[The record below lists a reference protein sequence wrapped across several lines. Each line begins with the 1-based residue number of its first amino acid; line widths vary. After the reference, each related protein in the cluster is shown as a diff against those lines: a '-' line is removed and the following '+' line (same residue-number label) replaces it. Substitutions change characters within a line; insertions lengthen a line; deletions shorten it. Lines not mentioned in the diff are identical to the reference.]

1 MKKLFVLCLFVVLSL
16 GLFAQKVKSDGK
28 PHFDKILW
36 ELWIKE
42 VDADLKHGEE
52 GRTLIQIVKIDK
64 DYYFTD
70 SYYPK
75 EWKKNIKKADRSN
88 YKKLTIYKN
97 LYLMDNEG
105 NIYGYDLAKKRPVL
119 IDKDL
124 NILKYYYI
132 YES

>member
-1 MKKLFVLCLFVVLSL
+1 MKKLFVLCLFVVFSL

-28 PHFDKILW
+28 SHFDKILW

-75 EWKKNIKKADRSN
+75 EWKKKIKTADRSN
-88 YKKLTIYKN
+88 YQKLKIYKN
-97 LYLMDNEG
+97 LYLMDNNG
-105 NIYGYDLAKKRPVL
+105 NIYGYDLAKKKPVL

-124 NILKYYYI
+124 NILEYFKI
-132 YES
+132 YEQ

>member
-1 MKKLFVLCLFVVLSL
+1 MKKLFVFCLFVVLSL

-88 YKKLTIYKN
+88 YEKLEVYKN
-97 LYLMDNEG
+97 IYLMDKDG
-105 NIYGYDLAKKRPVL
+105 YVYGYDLAKKKPVVM
-119 IDKDL
+119 DKDL
-124 NILKYYYI
+124 NIIQYYI
-132 YES
+132 VYQS

>member
-1 MKKLFVLCLFVVLSL
+1 MKKLFVLYLFVALSL

-64 DYYFTD
+64 D
-70 SYYPK
+70 
-75 EWKKNIKKADRSN
+75 
-88 YKKLTIYKN
+88 
-97 LYLMDNEG
+97 
-105 NIYGYDLAKKRPVL
+105 
-119 IDKDL
+119 
-124 NILKYYYI
+124 
-132 YES
+132 

>member
-1 MKKLFVLCLFVVLSL
+1 MEKRIGTLEKLIIRCVLAGIGFVIYEFGVFMHDNIFGG
-16 GLFAQKVKSDGK
+16 GLV
-28 PHFDKILW
+28 
-36 ELWIKE
+36 
-42 VDADLKHGEE
+42 
-52 GRTLIQIVKIDK
+52 QIVKIDN
-64 DYYFTD
+64 DYYLTD

>member
-1 MKKLFVLCLFVVLSL
+1 MKKLFVLCLFVVFSL

-28 PHFDKILW
+28 SHFDKILW

-75 EWKKNIKKADRSN
+75 EWKKNIKKTDRSK
-88 YKKLTIYKN
+88 YEKLRVYKN
-97 LYLMDNEG
+97 IYLMDKDG
-105 NIYGYDLAKKRPVL
+105 YVYGYDLAKKKPVVM
-119 IDKDL
+119 DKDL
-124 NILKYYYI
+124 NIIQYYI
-132 YES
+132 VYQS

>member
-1 MKKLFVLCLFVVLSL
+1 MKKLFVLCLFIALSL

-70 SYYPK
+70 SYYPI
-75 EWKKNIKKADRSN
+75 EWKKNIKKTDRSK
-88 YKKLTIYKN
+88 YEKLRVYKN
-97 LYLMDNEG
+97 IYLMDKDG
-105 NIYGYDLAKKRPVL
+105 YVYGYDLAKKKPVVM
-119 IDKDL
+119 DKDL
-124 NILKYYYI
+124 NIIQYYI
-132 YES
+132 VYQS

>member
-16 GLFAQKVKSDGK
+16 GLFAQKVQSDGK

-88 YKKLTIYKN
+88 YEKLEVYKN
-97 LYLMDNEG
+97 IYLMDKDG
-105 NIYGYDLAKKRPVL
+105 YVYGYDLAKKKPVVM
-119 IDKDL
+119 DKDL
-124 NILKYYYI
+124 NIIQYYI
-132 YES
+132 VYQS

>member
-1 MKKLFVLCLFVVLSL
+1 MKKLFVLCLFVVFSL

-28 PHFDKILW
+28 SHFDKILW

-70 SYYPK
+70 SYYTK
-75 EWKKNIKKADRSN
+75 EWKKNIKKTDRSK
-88 YKKLTIYKN
+88 YEKLRVYKN
-97 LYLMDNEG
+97 IYLMDKDG
-105 NIYGYDLAKKRPVL
+105 YVYGYDLAKKKPVVM
-119 IDKDL
+119 DKDL
-124 NILKYYYI
+124 NIIQYYI
-132 YES
+132 VYQS

>member
-1 MKKLFVLCLFVVLSL
+1 MKKLFVLCLFVVFSL
-16 GLFAQKVKSDGK
+16 GLFAQKVKSNGK
-28 PHFDKILW
+28 SHFDKILW

-75 EWKKNIKKADRSN
+75 EWKKNIKKTDRSK
-88 YKKLTIYKN
+88 YEKLRVYKN
-97 LYLMDNEG
+97 IYLMDKDG
-105 NIYGYDLAKKRPVL
+105 YVYGYDLAKKKPVVM
-119 IDKDL
+119 DKDL
-124 NILKYYYI
+124 NIIQYYI
-132 YES
+132 VYQS

>member
-64 DYYFTD
+64 DYYFKD

-88 YKKLTIYKN
+88 YEKLEVYKN
-97 LYLMDNEG
+97 IYLMDKDG
-105 NIYGYDLAKKRPVL
+105 YVYGYDLAKKKPVVM
-119 IDKDL
+119 DKDL
-124 NILKYYYI
+124 NIIQYYI
-132 YES
+132 VYQS

>member
-1 MKKLFVLCLFVVLSL
+1 MKKLFVLCLFVVFSL

-28 PHFDKILW
+28 SHFDKILW

-75 EWKKNIKKADRSN
+75 EWKKNIKKIDRSK
-88 YKKLTIYKN
+88 YEKLRVYKN
-97 LYLMDNEG
+97 IYLMDKDG
-105 NIYGYDLAKKRPVL
+105 YVYGYDLAKKKPVVM
-119 IDKDL
+119 DKDL
-124 NILKYYYI
+124 NIIQY
-132 YES
+132 

>member
-1 MKKLFVLCLFVVLSL
+1 MKKLFVLCLFVVFSL

-88 YKKLTIYKN
+88 YEKLEVYKN
-97 LYLMDNEG
+97 IYLMDKDG
-105 NIYGYDLAKKRPVL
+105 YVYGYDLAKKKPVVM
-119 IDKDL
+119 DKDL
-124 NILKYYYI
+124 NIIQYYI
-132 YES
+132 VYQS

>member
-75 EWKKNIKKADRSN
+75 EWKKNIKKADRSK
-88 YKKLTIYKN
+88 YEKLEVYKN
-97 LYLMDNEG
+97 IYLMYKDG
-105 NIYGYDLAKKRPVL
+105 YVYGYDLAKKKPVVM
-119 IDKDL
+119 DKDL
-124 NILKYYYI
+124 NIIQYYI
-132 YES
+132 VYQS

>member
-1 MKKLFVLCLFVVLSL
+1 MKKLFVLCLFVVFSL

-28 PHFDKILW
+28 SHFDKILW

-75 EWKKNIKKADRSN
+75 EWKKNIKKTDRSK
-88 YKKLTIYKN
+88 YEKLRVYKN
-97 LYLMDNEG
+97 IYLMDKDG
-105 NIYGYDLAKKRPVL
+105 YVYGYDLAKKKPVL

-124 NILKYYYI
+124 NIIQYYI
-132 YES
+132 VYQS

>member
-88 YKKLTIYKN
+88 YEKLEVYKN
-97 LYLMDNEG
+97 IYLMDKDG
-105 NIYGYDLAKKRPVL
+105 YVYGYDLAKKKPVVM
-119 IDKDL
+119 DKDL
-124 NILKYYYI
+124 NIIQYYI
-132 YES
+132 VYQS

>member
-1 MKKLFVLCLFVVLSL
+1 MKKLFVFCLFVVFSL

-28 PHFDKILW
+28 SHFDKILW

-75 EWKKNIKKADRSN
+75 EWKKNIKKTDRSK
-88 YKKLTIYKN
+88 YEKLRVYKN
-97 LYLMDNEG
+97 IYLMDKDG
-105 NIYGYDLAKKRPVL
+105 YVYGYDLAKKKPVVM
-119 IDKDL
+119 DKDL
-124 NILKYYYI
+124 NIIQYYI
-132 YES
+132 VYQS

>member
-88 YKKLTIYKN
+88 YEKLEVYKN
-97 LYLMDNEG
+97 IYLMDKDEYV
-105 NIYGYDLAKKRPVL
+105 YGYDLAKKKPVVM
-119 IDKDL
+119 DKDL
-124 NILKYYYI
+124 NIIQYYI
-132 YES
+132 VYQS

>member
-1 MKKLFVLCLFVVLSL
+1 MKKLFVLCLFVVFSL

-28 PHFDKILW
+28 SHFDKILW

-75 EWKKNIKKADRSN
+75 EWKKNIKKTDRSK
-88 YKKLTIYKN
+88 YEKLRVYKN
-97 LYLMDNEG
+97 IYLMDKDG
-105 NIYGYDLAKKRPVL
+105 YVYGYDLAKKKPVVM
-119 IDKDL
+119 DKEL
-124 NILKYYYI
+124 NIIQYYI
-132 YES
+132 VYQS

>member
-1 MKKLFVLCLFVVLSL
+1 MKKLFVLCLFVVFSL

-28 PHFDKILW
+28 SHFDKILW

-42 VDADLKHGEE
+42 IDADLKHGEE

-75 EWKKNIKKADRSN
+75 EWKKNIKKTDRSK
-88 YKKLTIYKN
+88 YEKLRVYKN
-97 LYLMDNEG
+97 IYLMDKDG
-105 NIYGYDLAKKRPVL
+105 YVYGYDLAKKKPVVM
-119 IDKDL
+119 DKDL
-124 NILKYYYI
+124 NIIQYYI
-132 YES
+132 VYQS

>member
-75 EWKKNIKKADRSN
+75 EWKKNIKKTDRSK
-88 YKKLTIYKN
+88 YEKLRVYKN
-97 LYLMDNEG
+97 IYLMDKDG
-105 NIYGYDLAKKRPVL
+105 YVYGYDLAKKKPVVM
-119 IDKDL
+119 DKDL
-124 NILKYYYI
+124 NIIQYYI
-132 YES
+132 VYQS

>member
-1 MKKLFVLCLFVVLSL
+1 MKKLFVLCLFVALSL
-16 GLFAQKVKSDGK
+16 GLFAQKIKSDGK

>member
-1 MKKLFVLCLFVVLSL
+1 MKKLFVLCLFVVFSL

-28 PHFDKILW
+28 SHFDKILW

-75 EWKKNIKKADRSN
+75 EWKKNIKKIDRSK
-88 YKKLTIYKN
+88 YEKLRVYKN
-97 LYLMDNEG
+97 IYLMDKDG
-105 NIYGYDLAKKRPVL
+105 YVYGYDLAKKKPVVM
-119 IDKDL
+119 DKDL
-124 NILKYYYI
+124 NIIQYYI
-132 YES
+132 VYQS

>member
-1 MKKLFVLCLFVVLSL
+1 MKKLFVLCLFVALSL

-64 DYYFTD
+64 DYDFTD

-75 EWKKNIKKADRSN
+75 EWKKNIKKTDRSK
-88 YKKLTIYKN
+88 YEKLRVYKN
-97 LYLMDNEG
+97 IYLMDKDG
-105 NIYGYDLAKKRPVL
+105 YVYGYDLAKKKPVVM
-119 IDKDL
+119 DKDL
-124 NILKYYYI
+124 NIIQYYI
-132 YES
+132 VYQS

>member
-1 MKKLFVLCLFVVLSL
+1 MKKLFVLCLFVVFSL

-28 PHFDKILW
+28 SHFDKILW

-97 LYLMDNEG
+97 IYLMDKDG
-105 NIYGYDLAKKRPVL
+105 YVYGYDLAKKKPVVM
-119 IDKDL
+119 DKDL
-124 NILKYYYI
+124 NIIQYYI
-132 YES
+132 VYQS

>member
-1 MKKLFVLCLFVVLSL
+1 MKKLFVLCLFVVFSL

-28 PHFDKILW
+28 SHFDKILW

-42 VDADLKHGEE
+42 IDADLKHGEE

-75 EWKKNIKKADRSN
+75 EWKKNIKKTDRSK
-88 YKKLTIYKN
+88 YEKLRVYKN
-97 LYLMDNEG
+97 IYLM
-105 NIYGYDLAKKRPVL
+105 
-119 IDKDL
+119 DKDL
-124 NILKYYYI
+124 NIIQYYI
-132 YES
+132 VYQS

>member
-1 MKKLFVLCLFVVLSL
+1 MKKLFVLCLFVVFSL

-28 PHFDKILW
+28 SHFDKILW

-75 EWKKNIKKADRSN
+75 EWKKNIKKADRSK
-88 YKKLTIYKN
+88 YEKLEVYKN
-97 LYLMDNEG
+97 IYLMDKDG
-105 NIYGYDLAKKRPVL
+105 YVYGYDLAKKKPVVM
-119 IDKDL
+119 DKDL
-124 NILKYYYI
+124 NIIQYYI
-132 YES
+132 VYQS